1 MSNSK
6 RVSPP
11 SINENFED
19 RNISSAVCRSTP
31 NGLNNLNSQ
40 INKCTSSTEKN
51 RNLSFAGNTFKLQKD
66 IESLRANVGDSLVLG
81 DNMYGQYGH
90 NDISK
95 QVKARNIELKAKKE
109 SLMTDVNKKEA
120 TIERSNRDF
129 SDVKDTLPEP
139 QPKKVLHF
147 IEDYTLAILS
157 ISYLFMVMTAIYI
170 VTMLAEHKL
179 ATFGKAVISSV
190 ALTSVISVLLYYVS

>member
-6 RVSPP
+6 RISPP
-11 SINENFED
+11 SINENFQD

-31 NGLNNLNSQ
+31 NGLNNLNSE
-40 INKCTSSTEKN
+40 INKCTSSTEQN
-51 RNLSFAGNTFKLQKD
+51 RNTNFAANTFKLQKD
-66 IESLRANVGDSLVLG
+66 IESLRANVGDSLALG

-95 QVKARNIELKAKKE
+95 QVKARNIELKSKKE
-109 SLMTDVNKKEA
+109 SLITDVNKKEA

-129 SDVKDTLPEP
+129 SDVKDTLPET

-157 ISYLFMVMTAIYI
+157 ISYLFMIMAAIYI
-170 VTMLAEHKL
+170 YTVLAEHKL
-179 ATFGKAVISSV
+179 AAFGKSAVTSII
-190 ALTSVISVLLYYVS
+190 LTSFMTVILYYLS